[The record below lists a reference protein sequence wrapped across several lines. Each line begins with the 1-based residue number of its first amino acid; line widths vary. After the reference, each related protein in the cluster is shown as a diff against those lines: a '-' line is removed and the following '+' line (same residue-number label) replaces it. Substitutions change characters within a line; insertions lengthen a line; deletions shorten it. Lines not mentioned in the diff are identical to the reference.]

1 MGNYLSEGVGNY
13 VSVRP
18 LQVGNYMSA
27 DRRSRRT
34 VPIPPA
40 LAREL
45 AAHIAARRLR
55 PDDRVFADPNGG
67 LLRHERFYRCHWR
80 PARKALGLPALRF
93 HDLRHTYASLMHA
106 QGRSML
112 EVSRWMGHSTYQLTA
127 DTYSHLWDGEDETLS
142 GALDAAYL
150 GADPTSNVVPLRTA

>member
-1 MGNYLSEGVGNY
+1 VAQTKGAPCVGTPK
-13 VSVRP
+13 S
-18 LQVGNYMSA
+18 G
-27 DRRSRRT
+27 RSRRD

-45 AAHIAARRLR
+45 AAHIAAGKLR
-55 PDDRVFADPNGG
+55 PDDRVFPDPEGG
-67 LLRHERFYRCHWR
+67 LLRHEHFYRCHYR
-80 PARKALGLPALRF
+80 PARAALGLPTLRF

-142 GALDAAYL
+142 TALDAAYL
-150 GADPTSNVVPLRTA
+150 GASPSNVVPLRAVQ